1 MEQAELHRQHF
12 IYTAE
17 EAAHLPK
24 DQPYLAYTCYYD
36 REGKDHATLMH
47 CHEDVAEILL
57 ILKGR
62 GRYTLDL
69 RCQEVSAGDVILC
82 NAGALHDEFPRTDE
96 PYQTLCVAIGNLIL
110 PGLPPACLLAEG
122 IEPVFHQPEQF
133 DDLMQLFCLIDRF
146 AAERESGCQALCQHL
161 TMASLELVK
170 RMVDGRGRAFDTP
183 ADSIFAR
190 IAKYI
195 DQHYAEDISIEQ
207 LARQFYISPYH
218 LSHMFRHKTG
228 YSLKQYILRRRIG
241 EAQIRLM
248 RTQDAVQTISESVGF
263 EDASYFARIFSKY
276 IGMTPTEYR
285 KCKAQY

>member
-1 MEQAELHRQHF
+1 MEQAELQRHHF

-17 EAAHLPK
+17 EAASLPK

-36 REGKDHATLMH
+36 KANRDHSTLLH

-57 ILKGR
+57 ILKGG

-96 PYQTLCVAIGNLIL
+96 PYQTLCIAVKNLAL
-110 PGLPPACLLAEG
+110 PGLPPNHLLADNM
-122 IEPVFHQPEQF
+122 EPVFHRPEQF
-133 DDLMQLFCLIDRF
+133 GDLMQLFCLMDRF
-146 AAERESGCQALCQHL
+146 AAERETGYQTLCQHL
-161 TMASLELVK
+161 MLAALELVK
-170 RMVDGRGRAFDTP
+170 RMVSGRGYAFETP
-183 ADSIFAR
+183 VDSIFAR

-195 DQHYAEDISIEQ
+195 DQHYAEDLTIEQ

-218 LSHMFRHKTG
+218 LSHMFRLKTG
-228 YSLKQYILRRRIG
+228 YSLKQYTLRRRIG
-241 EAQIRLM
+241 EAQIRLIQ
-248 RTQDAVQTISESVGF
+248 TQDSIQTISEAVGF
-263 EDASYFARIFSKY
+263 EDASYFSRIFSKY

-285 KCKAQY
+285 KYKTKP